1 MCHMVARL
9 VALWLVWSMVVHGGE
24 VNDSD
29 GVVPELPPLEEH
41 TNGVTQLEFG
51 KKVKLAGLGPVI
63 VNEDCTV
70 RRIANWDGL
79 SKQERD
85 TAWRRI
91 AARNND
97 RLMNCRELVSRL
109 PLMCVVPS
117 PPHCCVHR
125 VRRLHDLCLLHH

>member
-1 MCHMVARL
+1 MEHRL
-9 VALWLVWSMVVHGGE
+9 QDVMTRPLWLLVVMLGAAVRGE
-24 VNDSD
+24 L
-29 GVVPELPPLEEH
+29 VPELPYDDSGETP
-41 TNGVTQLEFG
+41 VVRLEFG